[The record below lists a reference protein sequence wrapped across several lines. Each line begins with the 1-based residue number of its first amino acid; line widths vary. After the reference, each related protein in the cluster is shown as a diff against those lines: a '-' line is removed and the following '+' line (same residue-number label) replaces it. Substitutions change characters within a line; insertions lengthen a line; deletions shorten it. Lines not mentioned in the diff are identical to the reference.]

1 LFESG
6 YNFQLVTIN
15 HCHADP
21 NILKEFIY
29 KFETTSGE
37 KYLARIHQFKHHV
50 YVVKF
55 HLSKHKNLTYKY
67 NFTLNRFS
75 ALITSKILRTLIDIS
90 LNILKKDEFA
100 SFAFVGV
107 YKIPLESMHSNK
119 IDVDAQ
125 TEFTQTEC
133 TQRFRIYTE
142 IVERFLG
149 SNTFI
154 HNFAEKSN
162 SYLLVNKRNPN
173 SEELNQT
180 IISMFTNIFQDLGD
194 L

>member
-1 LFESG
+1 
-6 YNFQLVTIN
+6 
-15 HCHADP
+15 
-21 NILKEFIY
+21 
-29 KFETTSGE
+29 
-37 KYLARIHQFKHHV
+37 
-50 YVVKF
+50 
-55 HLSKHKNLTYKY
+55 
-67 NFTLNRFS
+67 
-75 ALITSKILRTLIDIS
+75 
-90 LNILKKDEFA
+90 
-100 SFAFVGV
+100 
-107 YKIPLESMHSNK
+107 MHSNK